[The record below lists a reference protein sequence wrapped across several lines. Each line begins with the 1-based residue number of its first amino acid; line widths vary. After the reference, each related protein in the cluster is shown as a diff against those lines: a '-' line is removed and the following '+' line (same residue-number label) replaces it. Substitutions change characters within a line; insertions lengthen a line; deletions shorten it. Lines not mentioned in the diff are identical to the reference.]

1 MSGSKIG
8 YNFQTT
14 NNSNDYAAQKPL
26 SKQQSV
32 SQNNASQTDEY
43 TVKRGDTLTEIAVK
57 TGQNLQQLLKK
68 NPQIKNPNLIRIGQ
82 HIEIGKPTNN
92 YTVRKGDTLSDIAKT
107 HQTTVG
113 DILRANPKQIHNRNL
128 IYPGQKLNMPS
139 TAKEPS
145 ANKPVERQPK
155 TEPKTPTNGSSRQNP
170 VETKPKVEQTP
181 TTPTTEQTG
190 STTTQNSTGSL
201 KLGANEKYR
210 DDLLFAQK
218 LTGTDASTLAAVINA
233 EAAKKN
239 GVWQADS
246 FNRSTNAGGLT
257 QFLPNTWREMAVTP
271 GTYLNKVAAEK
282 GYVRQT
288 GGGKF
293 EVANEAQLMN
303 LRFNP
308 RASIVTAAEYDKK
321 VLAGAERLGIVPKN
335 LSSDDRAKYLYYA
348 HHEGPG
354 GVLTHLVDSK
364 NVTEEQAKAIL
375 KVRLGSSDRAQAKA
389 NQFGSYRAA
398 YKDFAERAAMKT
410 FPQQTNNS
418 EIQKYVKQYGSYE
431 HGYRAWLTDY
441 TDKNVRPQNF
451 RQNGA
456 VVTAPQEPTA
466 QKPGTQQTE
475 TSPTRQQ
482 GSGSVKQTGMPDT
495 SNLTEAQKFDV
506 YADFI
511 NQNGNDK
518 AKTDLANGKRVI
530 LGLRQPTS
538 TKANNG
544 IGAYDD
550 RIIVLWKDKD
560 GKKQVKEITDANTEP
575 ASYYEDTAANR
586 KLGHHVT
593 KADANGDGSG
603 DLGRLKSGTYEYT
616 KSYAEGFGTEQE
628 RGHNIL
634 RPATANPVERDS
646 DRNGDFDRDDA
657 ARNKRNSTD
666 SATMYFHRGGRG
678 KFTGSAGCQT
688 MPQSDFN
695 EFWKSLG
702 DQNRFQYVLVTV
714 K

>member
-8 YNFQTT
+8 FNFQTT
-14 NNSNDYAAQKPL
+14 NQSDDYAAQKSS
-26 SKQQSV
+26 SKQQTV
-32 SQNNASQTDEY
+32 SQNKVAQTDEY
-43 TVKRGDTLTEIAVK
+43 VVKRGDTLTEIAVK
-57 TGQNLQQLLKK
+57 SGQNLQELLQK
-68 NPQIKNPNLIRIGQ
+68 NRQIKNPNRIYVGQ
-82 HIEIGKPTNN
+82 RIEIGKASNI
-92 YTVRKGDTLSDIAKT
+92 YTVKAGDTLSEIAKAK
-107 HQTTVG
+107 QTTVG
-113 DILRANPKQIHNRNL
+113 DLLRTNPKQIGNRNL
-128 IYPGQKLNMPS
+128 IYPGQKLNIPV
-139 TAKEPS
+139 TAKT
-145 ANKPVERQPK
+145 NKPTGEVIQPNAPK
-155 TEPKTPTNGSSRQNP
+155 SQTPPVKAKTPQVEAPPIIKTTASAPQSNTAANG
-170 VETKPKVEQTP
+170 T
-181 TTPTTEQTG
+181 
-190 STTTQNSTGSL
+190 L
-201 KLGANEKYR
+201 HLGANEKYR

-246 FNRSTNAGGLT
+246 FNRTTNAGGLT
-257 QFLPNTWREMAVTP
+257 QFLPKTWGEMAIAP
-271 GTYLNKVAAEK
+271 GTYLNKIATEK
-282 GYVRQT
+282 GFVRQAA
-288 GGGKF
+288 GGKF
-293 EVANEAQLMN
+293 EITNDSQLMN

-335 LSSDDRAKYLYYA
+335 LSSDDKAKYLYYA

-375 KVRLGSSDRAQAKA
+375 KVRLGSADRAQAKA

-398 YKDFAERAAMKT
+398 YKDFAEHAAMRS
-410 FPQQTNNS
+410 FPQQTDKS
-418 EIQKYVKQYGSYE
+418 VIQKYVNQYGSYE

-451 RQNGA
+451 RQTGA

-466 QKPGTQQTE
+466 QKPATRQTE
-475 TSPTRQQ
+475 TSPTAP

-495 SNLTEAQKFDV
+495 GNLTAAQKFDV

-550 RIIVLWKDKD
+550 RVVVLWKDKD
-560 GKKQVKEITDANTEP
+560 GKKQVKEITNANTEP

-586 KLGHHVT
+586 KLGHHIT
-593 KADANGDGSG
+593 KADANGDGIG

-628 RGHNIL
+628 RGRNIL
-634 RPATANPVERDS
+634 RPTTANPVDRDS
-646 DRNGDFDRDDA
+646 DRDGDFDRDDA
-657 ARNKRNSTD
+657 ARNKRNTTD